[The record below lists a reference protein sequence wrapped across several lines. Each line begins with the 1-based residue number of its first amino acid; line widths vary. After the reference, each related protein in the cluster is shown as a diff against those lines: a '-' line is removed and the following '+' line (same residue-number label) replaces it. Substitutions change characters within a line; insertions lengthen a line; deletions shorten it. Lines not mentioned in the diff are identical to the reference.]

1 MIIFPAIDLKNGQC
15 VRLAEGDMAR
25 ATVYNEDPAAQAHAF
40 AAAGATALHVVDLDG
55 AFAGASRNAAGVAA
69 AVAAFPGKVQVGGGV
84 RTRANAENWFDRGVW
99 RVVMGTAA
107 LEDPALVR
115 EIAGAHPGRV
125 VVAVDARDG
134 MVATRGWADVSTLP
148 VAELAARFADAGVA
162 ALLFTDVGR
171 DGMLKGVNLE
181 ATLALA
187 AVSPVPVIASGGVA
201 GIADIKALKGQP
213 NIEGVITGRALYDG
227 RLDLSQAIEI
237 AQK

>member
-1 MIIFPAIDLKNGQC
+1 MIIFPAIDLKDGKC
-15 VRLAEGDMAR
+15 VRLAEGDMDRATIYNDDPGAQAR
-25 ATVYNEDPAAQAHAF
+25 AF
-40 AAAGATALHVVDLDG
+40 AEAGATALHVVDLDG
-55 AFAGASRNAAGVAA
+55 AFAGASRNGDGVRAAL
-69 AVAAFPGKVQVGGGV
+69 AAFAGRVQVGGGI
-84 RTRANAENWFDRGVW
+84 RTRANAQAWLEAGVW

-107 LEDPALVR
+107 LEDPELVR
-115 EIAGAHPGRV
+115 AVAAAYPGRI

-134 MVATRGWADVSTLP
+134 MVATRGWAARSTLP

-187 AVSPVPVIASGGVA
+187 RVSPVPVIASGGVA
-201 GIADIKALKGQP
+201 DLADIAALVGQP

-227 RLDLSQAIEI
+227 RLDLGQAL
-237 AQK
+237 ALAA

>member
-1 MIIFPAIDLKNGQC
+1 MIVFPAIDLKNGQC

-25 ATVYNEDPAAQAHAF
+25 ATVYNEDPAAQARAF

-55 AFAGASRNAAGVAA
+55 AFAGASRNAEGVAA

-84 RTRANAENWFDRGVW
+84 RTRANAENWFERGVW

-115 EIAGAHPGRV
+115 DIAAAHPGRV

-134 MVATRGWADVSTLP
+134 MVATRGWADVSSLP

-201 GIADIKALKGQP
+201 GIADIEALVGQP

-227 RLDLSQAIEI
+227 RLDLAE
-237 AQK
+237 ALRVAA

>member
-1 MIIFPAIDLKNGQC
+1 MIVFPAIDLKNGQC

-25 ATVYNEDPAAQAHAF
+25 ATVYNEDPAAQARAF
-40 AAAGATALHVVDLDG
+40 AAAGATALHGVDLDG
-55 AFAGASRNAAGVAA
+55 AFAGASRNADGVAA
-69 AVAAFPGKVQVGGGV
+69 AVAAFPGRVQVGGGV
-84 RTRANAENWFDRGVW
+84 RTRANAEGWFERGVW

-107 LEDPALVR
+107 LENPALVR
-115 EIAGAHPGRV
+115 EIATAHPRRV

-148 VAELAARFADAGVA
+148 VADLAARFADAGVA
-162 ALLFTDVGR
+162 SLLFTDVGR

-201 GIADIKALKGQP
+201 GIADILALTGQP

-227 RLDLSQAIEI
+227 RLDLAE
-237 AQK
+237 ALRVAA

>member
-1 MIIFPAIDLKNGQC
+1 MIVFPAIDLKNGQC

-25 ATVYNEDPAAQAHAF
+25 ATVYNEDPAAQARAF

-55 AFAGASRNAAGVAA
+55 AFAGASRNADGVAA
-69 AVAAFPGKVQVGGGV
+69 AVTAFPGRVQVGGGV
-84 RTRANAENWFDRGVW
+84 RTRANAENWFERGVW

-134 MVATRGWADVSTLP
+134 LVTTRGWADVSTLP

-162 ALLFTDVGR
+162 SLLFTDVGR

-201 GIADIKALKGQP
+201 GIADIEALAGQK

-227 RLDLSQAIEI
+227 RLDLAE
-237 AQK
+237 ALRVAA